1 MNLITGL
8 SLSAGLDRRQ
18 RYGSSSL
25 RPMTVSNTDI
35 EIAPILKSQRQLENR
50 LRELKEELH
59 TTRQAMKIET
69 DSLKHKS
76 CDAEIDGE
84 LIALARRWKT
94 ASRQAAE
101 ELFGGVKDRVNRY
114 AIQRELCV
122 FSMFDPP
129 STRY

>member
-1 MNLITGL
+1 M
-8 SLSAGLDRRQ
+8 A
-18 RYGSSSL
+18 
-25 RPMTVSNTDI
+25 VSNTDI
-35 EIAPILKSQRQLENR
+35 AIAPILKSQRQLENK

-59 TTRQAMKIET
+59 TTRQAKKIET

-76 CDAEIDGE
+76 CGAEIDGE

-114 AIQRELCV
+114 AAQRELCV
-122 FSMFDPP
+122 F
-129 STRY
+129 